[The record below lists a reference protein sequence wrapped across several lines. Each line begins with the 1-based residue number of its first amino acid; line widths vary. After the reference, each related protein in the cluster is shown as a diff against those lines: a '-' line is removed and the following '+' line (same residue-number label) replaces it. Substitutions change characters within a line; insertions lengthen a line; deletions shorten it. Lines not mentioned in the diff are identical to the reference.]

1 MAMNNPAAAAA
12 SAAAAAH
19 PALPVVR
26 SGQWQDLTTRDF
38 ARVDP
43 ARTIAL
49 LPVAAIEQHGPHLP
63 LATDALINQAVV
75 EQALRR
81 LPAAASVL
89 VLPALNIGDSLEH
102 TAFPGTL
109 SADLDVLLGLWLGV
123 GRCVARAGVKKLV
136 IFNSHGG
143 QRAHVDLAA
152 LRLRV
157 AHGLLVVRAHSF
169 SFGVP
174 PGLFEADELAHGLHG
189 GAVETSLLLH
199 LRPDLVRTE
208 ALADFPSLGAEL
220 ARRGGLLGAEKPVGI
235 GWMTQ
240 DLNPQGACG
249 NASAASAANGERLL
263 DHLAATLVRLLA
275 EVEAMPLPT
284 HSETESF
291 SSVTE
296 QRVKG
301 RPI

>member
-1 MAMNNPAAAAA
+1 MA
-12 SAAAAAH
+12 SS
-19 PALPVVR
+19 LP
-26 SGQWQDLTTRDF
+26 SGRWQDLTTTDF

-63 LATDALINQAVV
+63 LSTDAVINEGVV
-75 EQALRR
+75 NEMLQR
-81 LPAAASVL
+81 LPASASVL
-89 VLPALNIGDSLEH
+89 VLPALTVGDSLEH

-109 SADLDVLLGLWLGV
+109 SADLNDLLGLWLSV
-123 GRCVARAGVKKLV
+123 GRGVARTGVRKLV

-174 PGLFEADELAHGLHG
+174 PGLFEVDELAHGLHG

-199 LRPDLVRTE
+199 LRPDLVRHQ
-208 ALADFPSLGAEL
+208 ALADFPSMGREL
-220 ARRGGLLGAEKPVGI
+220 AAKGGLLGVEKPVGI

-240 DLNPQGACG
+240 DLNPHGACG
-249 NASAASAANGERLL
+249 NAAAASADKGEALL
-263 DHLAATLVRLLA
+263 DHLASQLVKLLA
-275 EVEAMPLPT
+275 EVELMAMPE
-284 HSETESF
+284 HRS
-291 SSVTE
+291 
-296 QRVKG
+296 G
-301 RPI
+301 

>member
-1 MAMNNPAAAAA
+1 MH
-12 SAAAAAH
+12 AH
-19 PALPVVR
+19 PDNPLR
-26 SGQWQDLTTRDF
+26 SGRWQELTTTDF

-43 ARTIAL
+43 TRTIAL

-63 LATDALINQAVV
+63 LATDAVINEGVV
-75 EQALRR
+75 ADTLRR
-81 LPAAASVL
+81 LPASASVL
-89 VLPALNIGDSLEH
+89 VLPALNVGDSLEH
-102 TAFPGTL
+102 TAFAGTL
-109 SADLDVLLGLWLGV
+109 SADLDALLGLWLSV
-123 GRCVARAGVKKLV
+123 GRGVARAGVRKLV

-174 PGLFEADELAHGLHG
+174 PGLFDADELAHGLHG

-199 LRPDLVRTE
+199 LRPDLVRRE
-208 ALADFPSLGAEL
+208 ALADFPSLGSTL
-220 ARRGGLLGAEKPVGI
+220 AARGGLLGVEKPVGI

-249 NASAASAANGERLL
+249 NAAAASAEKGRALL
-263 DHLAATLVRLLA
+263 DHLATQLVQLLG
-275 EVEAMPLPT
+275 EVEAMPAPA
-284 HSETESF
+284 
-291 SSVTE
+291 
-296 QRVKG
+296 
-301 RPI
+301 PA